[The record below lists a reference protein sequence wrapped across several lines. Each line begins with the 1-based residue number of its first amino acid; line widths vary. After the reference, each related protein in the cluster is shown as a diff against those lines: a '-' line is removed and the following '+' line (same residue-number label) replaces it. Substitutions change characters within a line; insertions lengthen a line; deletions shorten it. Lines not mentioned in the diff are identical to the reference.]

1 MVFNGDANN
10 MDICTLADLPNK
22 TDDTSF
28 PLWKK
33 AMYANMGMREIFR
46 AIYQIYGGWTLQD
59 TNVAGIDEVTTD
71 LLNDGTQFY
80 AFATAQWISGVEYED
95 ENGNKF
101 MLHPITLEE
110 IREKGYA
117 EDEFFDTPSTPQYYR
132 PVKNGV
138 KIYPAWDTNKAAVTD
153 GLIVK
158 IGAQDIASFTPSSTS
173 TQPGY
178 DSLAGHEVLADFM
191 SMKYSDENDLSNFEK
206 RQQAWLR
213 GLAGISQ
220 HYKRKFME
228 KKPAIRKGPMGNGF
242 ADQFVS

>member
-22 TDDTSF
+22 TNDTSF

-33 AMYANMGMREIFR
+33 AMYANMGMRAIFR
-46 AIYQIYGGWTLQD
+46 EIYKIYGGWTLQD
-59 TNVAGIDEVTTD
+59 SNVAGLDEIVTD

-80 AFATAQWISGVEYED
+80 AFATAQWISGVEYMD

-101 MLHPITLEE
+101 PLEPITLERM
-110 IREKGYA
+110 REMGYA
-117 EDEFFDTPSTPQYYR
+117 EAEFYETPSTPQYYR
-132 PVKNGV
+132 PVKNGI
-138 KIYPAWDTNKAAVTD
+138 KIYPAWDTNKATVDD

-158 IGAQDIASFTPSSTS
+158 IGAQDIAPFTPSSTS

-178 DSLAGHEVLADFM
+178 DSLAGHEVLAAYM
-191 SMKYSDENDLSNFEK
+191 AMMYSDENDSSNFQK
-206 RQQAWLR
+206 RELSWQR
-213 GLAGISQ
+213 GVVGIVA

-228 KKPAIRKGPMGNGF
+228 VKPALRKGPVGGGYANQMT
-242 ADQFVS
+242 

>member
-22 TDDTSF
+22 SNDTSF

-33 AMYANMGMREIFR
+33 AMYANMGMRAIFR
-46 AIYQIYGGWTLQD
+46 EIYKIYGGWTLQD
-59 TNVAGIDEVTTD
+59 TNVTGLDEVTTN

-80 AFATAQWISGVEYED
+80 AFATAQWISGVEYKD

-101 MLHPITLEE
+101 PLLPITLEKM
-110 IREKGYA
+110 REMGYS
-117 EDEFFDTPSTPQYYR
+117 EDEFYETPSTPQYYR
-132 PVKNGV
+132 PVKNGI
-138 KIYPAWDTNKAAVTD
+138 KIYPAWDTNKAAVTN

-158 IGAQDIASFTPSSTS
+158 IGAQDISPFTPSSTS
-173 TQPGY
+173 TQPGF

-191 SMKYSDENDLSNFEK
+191 SMKYSDENDKTNFPK
-206 RQQAWLR
+206 RELAWQR
-213 GLAGISQ
+213 GVAAIIA

-228 KKPAIRKGPMGNGF
+228 IKPAIRKGTVGSGY
-242 ADQFVS
+242 ADHMA